1 MPAEER
7 EPDAVVAPQ
16 RYVYFQLLQCL
27 REQGLTPRMLNE
39 LTLAFPVADIA
50 SCDGAHVRL
59 AFMGLLGAAGALPYH
74 YTERIAGSPDPGPR
88 AFVDMLS
95 ARVLEQFDAAWHKHR
110 LSQERL
116 LELLMA
122 LGGTQDSALAQ
133 YAALTRRRTVSAN
146 AVGRAL
152 SEYFGVVVQVE
163 QFVERWEAFARQDRL
178 ALGALNCTLGG
189 NAALGERQWR
199 CDLHIR
205 LHIGPLDIAAFQ
217 GFLPGGPGA
226 AALRRM
232 IAGLTRSG
240 ARGGAGDEGEE
251 MAEVCVGLEA
261 GCVRGAVL
269 GGDARVGYNAFL
281 ITSEEHEPRSEL
293 RYRL

>member
-1 MPAEER
+1 MQAEER
-7 EPDAVVAPQ
+7 EPDAVVASQ

-27 REQGLTPRMLNE
+27 REQGMAPRMLNE

-50 SCDGAHVRL
+50 ACEGANVRP
-59 AFMGLLGAAGALPYH
+59 AFMGLLGVAGALPYH
-74 YTERIAGSPDPGPR
+74 YTERIAGTPDPGPR

-95 ARVLEQFDAAWHKHR
+95 ARALEQFDAAWRKHR
-110 LSQERL
+110 PSQQKL

-122 LGGTQDSALAQ
+122 LGGVKDPALAQ
-133 YAALTRRRTVSAN
+133 YAALTRRGSVSAD

-152 SEYFGVVVQVE
+152 SEYFGVAVQVA
-163 QFVERWEAFARQDRL
+163 QFVGRWEAFARQDRL
-178 ALGALNCTLGG
+178 ALSARNCTLGG
-189 NAALGERQWR
+189 NAAVGERQWR

-205 LHIGPLDIAAFQ
+205 VHIGPLEIAAYRD
-217 GFLPGGPGA
+217 FLPGGPGA

-232 IAGLTRSG
+232 IAGLTRRG
-240 ARGGAGDEGEE
+240 AGEE
-251 MAEVCVGLEA
+251 MAEIWVALEA